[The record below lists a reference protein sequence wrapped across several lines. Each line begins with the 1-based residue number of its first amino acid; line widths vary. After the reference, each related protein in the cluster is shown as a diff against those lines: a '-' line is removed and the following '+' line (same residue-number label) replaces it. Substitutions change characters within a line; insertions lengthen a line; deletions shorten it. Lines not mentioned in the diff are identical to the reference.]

1 MKIVIV
7 LVALAGFFYLFR
19 QSIDSVRSEPYVI
32 ERRHTEPWTLAI
44 ASAAALT
51 SPILVARPPEDFG
64 SRLFDQIFERAM
76 ESMKGSF
83 GGGVPL
89 VLRGEYER
97 SLAGRYTPEAL
108 LELARAAGL
117 DRAAFTPVCVSI
129 KRVSEPGRTR
139 QLYYVIFESPAF
151 VEFRARLGRE
161 AAGPA
166 SPSFDPA
173 SLSPIL
179 IVGGTEGDFDRGL
192 PIAAAADRDCVAP
205 IAVNEP

>member
-1 MKIVIV
+1 VLVKIVIV
-7 LVALAGFFYLFR
+7 LAALAGFFYLFR

-32 ERRHTEPWTLAI
+32 QRQYTEPWTLAI
-44 ASAAALT
+44 ESATTAT

-89 VLRGEYER
+89 VLRGEYEQ

-108 LELARAAGL
+108 LELARAGGL
-117 DRAAFTPVCVSI
+117 DRTAFTPVCVSI

-161 AAGPA
+161 VAGQSSPAFAPAA
-166 SPSFDPA
+166 
-173 SLSPIL
+173 LSPVL
-179 IVGGTEGDFDRGL
+179 IVGGTEGDFDRWL
-192 PIAAAADRDCVAP
+192 PIAAAADRDFVAP
-205 IAVNEP
+205 IAIN